1 MVMGQLHEIK
11 KIFFYLHSQPYMYLP
26 IKDGRLFNRGVQSF
40 PLKKTT
46 KSGPFRHFFEGAA
59 THYSKGTKKKLSS
72 PIPAIFEGGRGRGGD
87 KNGTSSLACEQA
99 LLFGRV
105 KRVSLKRVSERRSH
119 EGQRKAP
126 FPGPSRAFSR
136 GSLHLP
142 K

>member
-1 MVMGQLHEIK
+1 MGQLYEIK

-46 KSGPFRHFFEGAA
+46 KSGPFRHFFLRVPPLIIQRAL
-59 THYSKGTKKKLSS
+59 KKKLSS

-87 KNGTSSLACEQA
+87 KNGTSSLAWKQA

-105 KRVSLKRVSERRSH
+105 KRVSQKRVSELRSR

-142 K
+142 R